1 LGGLGG
7 TLVDQ
12 GQRVA
17 GLLGEPLKAGIQCLP
32 RPSRDI
38 PPLPPKESMQA
49 VGVVT
54 CKLPNSHQPIVLHT
68 ELAINTMKTPT
79 TGCILANDLGKYK
92 SVACLYPYSADQ
104 AEIRFRSFDTF
115 RVKLA
120 ATSESEIVNR

>member
-1 LGGLGG
+1 
-7 TLVDQ
+7 
-12 GQRVA
+12 
-17 GLLGEPLKAGIQCLP
+17 
-32 RPSRDI
+32 
-38 PPLPPKESMQA
+38 MQA

-104 AEIRFRSFDTF
+104 AEIRFRSFDTC